1 MNILEHMSLW
11 YCGESFG
18 YMSRSSIVRYSGRTN
33 SNYLINLQVVFQSVC
48 TSLQTHLLWRSTPTP
63 VPHPHQHVLSL
74 VVFLIYFLMEVR

>member
-18 YMSRSSIVRYSGRTN
+18 YMSRSSIVRSSGRTT
-33 SNYLINLQVVFQSVC
+33 SNFLIKLQIVFQSIC
-48 TSLQTHLLWRSTPTP
+48 TSLETHLLWKSTPL
-63 VPHPHQHVLSL
+63 VPHPHQHALSL